1 MTINSTELIAKSQ
14 FKIPT
19 PYTPDRTSLKVYNGE
34 ALAATASQP
43 LLRLLLYIL

>member
-34 ALAATASQP
+34 AAATAWQP
-43 LLRLLLYIL
+43 LLLLLYSVEK